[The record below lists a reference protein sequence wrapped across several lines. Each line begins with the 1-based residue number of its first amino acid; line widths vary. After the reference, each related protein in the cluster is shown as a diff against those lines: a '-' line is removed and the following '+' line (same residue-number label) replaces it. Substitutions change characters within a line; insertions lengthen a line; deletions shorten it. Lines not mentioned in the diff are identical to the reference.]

1 MFISEENDVFK
12 YSNFSMLSFK
22 RGLVANFKDEK
33 MGLLNMYFITYFLIT
48 KVIY

>member
-1 MFISEENDVFK
+1 MFTSEEKDVLK
-12 YSNFSMLSFK
+12 CSNFSVLSFTK
-22 RGLVANFKDEK
+22 GLVANFKDKK